1 MILSRQSGGPS
12 SYGPSTAA
20 VFSGPSL
27 AARHTAFC
35 QQLKGAQSLGPGG
48 PDSKPATRAGPSSIS
63 TAITGEDDLPFLPA
77 SPARTGLLSLSAV
90 CDTGPTRDSPSA
102 VSYRPIPH
110 PMTRS
115 RLPVSLAGTPS
126 HVLQR
131 KRPGSCSIRADNYAC
146 ASSGS
151 CLPGTAYLATCNY
164 DSQQQEEDD
173 DCLDDADSHLPNHY
187 FSVARSSLATLDLD
201 IHPKRL
207 CIEPIQHSGAAIP
220 PAQPPATATEPL
232 STASS
237 LRAMTSTPPPAKRTK
252 AEQAAEPTQL
262 TKGKAATAKPA
273 PQPGRWVDRDCN
285 AALNMQRFGESRG
298 RPQELCCLE
307 ISDARLRRM
316 QVTGLTG
323 LAVALIYLFQEKILY
338 VPKIPGLVDSDPL
351 TPERLGLQSEDISIT
366 TRDGVRLHAWLLGL
380 APWAQQH
387 RRNRPVILFFQVLLV
402 GLGLAA
408 SVCWA
413 STGNGQQP
421 AGAAVTHTV
430 TVTWAAGP

>member
-1 MILSRQSGGPS
+1 MEQPKRKALRISGALHAMILSRQSGGPS

-27 AARHTAFC
+27 AARHTTFS
-35 QQLKGAQSLGPGG
+35 QQLKGAQALGPGG

-131 KRPGSCSIRADNYAC
+131 KRPGSCSNRADNYAC

-173 DCLDDADSHLPNHY
+173 DCLDDADSHLPSFSKSSTKQLQFPAPLPARLPQLTHMPARQAAPSFHQAPRGCSLPQGGSATCSRPSAGLTPGTPLGTCLPKHSCPATDHY

-207 CIEPIQHSGAAIP
+207 CIEPIQRLQETP
-220 PAQPPATATEPL
+220 DV
-232 STASS
+232 SS
-237 LRAMTSTPPPAKRTK
+237 LPPLPDKEQDSVQEQDHLLPNYIPWPLPMPDST
-252 AEQAAEPTQL
+252 EE
-262 TKGKAATAKPA
+262 
-273 PQPGRWVDRDCN
+273 
-285 AALNMQRFGESRG
+285 
-298 RPQELCCLE
+298 
-307 ISDARLRRM
+307 
-316 QVTGLTG
+316 
-323 LAVALIYLFQEKILY
+323 
-338 VPKIPGLVDSDPL
+338 
-351 TPERLGLQSEDISIT
+351 
-366 TRDGVRLHAWLLGL
+366 
-380 APWAQQH
+380 
-387 RRNRPVILFFQVLLV
+387 
-402 GLGLAA
+402 
-408 SVCWA
+408 
-413 STGNGQQP
+413 
-421 AGAAVTHTV
+421 
-430 TVTWAAGP
+430 

>member
-27 AARHTAFC
+27 AARHTTFC

-115 RLPVSLAGTPS
+115 HLPVSLAGTPS

-207 CIEPIQHSGAAIP
+207 CIEPIQYSASTPCNLHTC
-220 PAQPPATATEPL
+220 TAT
-232 STASS
+232 SHSH
-237 LRAMTSTPPPAKRTK
+237 RTSAKRTK

-298 RPQELCCLE
+298 RPQELCWWPNQ
-307 ISDARLRRM
+307 A
-316 QVTGLTG
+316 
-323 LAVALIYLFQEKILY
+323 ALPAKGKEY
-338 VPKIPGLVDSDPL
+338 PGLGYK
-351 TPERLGLQSEDISIT
+351 RLQDRPPKAE
-366 TRDGVRLHAWLLGL
+366 
-380 APWAQQH
+380 QQ
-387 RRNRPVILFFQVLLV
+387 Q
-402 GLGLAA
+402 
-408 SVCWA
+408 
-413 STGNGQQP
+413 
-421 AGAAVTHTV
+421 
-430 TVTWAAGP
+430 

>member
-27 AARHTAFC
+27 AARHTTFC

-131 KRPGSCSIRADNYAC
+131 KRPGSC
-146 ASSGS
+146 
-151 CLPGTAYLATCNY
+151 
-164 DSQQQEEDD
+164 
-173 DCLDDADSHLPNHY
+173 NHY

-207 CIEPIQHSGAAIP
+207 CIEPIQHNGAAIP
-220 PAQPPATATEPL
+220 PAQPPATATKPL

-237 LRAMTSTPPPAKRTK
+237 LRAMTSTPPPAKRSKRTK

-273 PQPGRWVDRDCN
+273 PQPGRWADRDYN
-285 AALNMQRFGESRG
+285 AALNMQCFGESRG
-298 RPQELCCLE
+298 RPQELCWWPNQAALPAMGKEYPGLGCK
-307 ISDARLRRM
+307 RM
-316 QVTGLTG
+316 QDRP
-323 LAVALIYLFQEKILY
+323 
-338 VPKIPGLVDSDPL
+338 PK
-351 TPERLGLQSEDISIT
+351 
-366 TRDGVRLHAWLLGL
+366 
-380 APWAQQH
+380 AQQQQQQ
-387 RRNRPVILFFQVLLV
+387 RQ
-402 GLGLAA
+402 
-408 SVCWA
+408 
-413 STGNGQQP
+413 QQP
-421 AGAAVTHTV
+421 VVAH
-430 TVTWAAGP
+430 